1 MNTLFQVDWHH
12 LFVPDTSILELVLRG
27 SLVYVALLAILR
39 LIPRRQVGG
48 VGVSDVLVILLFA
61 NAVQNAMVGTY
72 SSITDGLVL
81 LATIVCW
88 NYLFNWAGYK
98 FPRFQRF
105 ITPPPLL
112 LVKDGQIIQDNL
124 ERGLI
129 SKRELMSQI
138 RQQGIPSLNGVKK
151 AYIEGDGR
159 ISIFVDDLEDEET
172 VAIDTEPAIR
182 NPD

>member
-1 MNTLFQVDWHH
+1 MHTVFQFDWKHVF
-12 LFVPDTSILELVLRG
+12 LPDLSILELIVRG
-27 SLVYVALLAILR
+27 SSMYLALLVILR

-48 VGVSDVLVILLFA
+48 VGVSDLLVILLFA

-81 LATIVCW
+81 LATLVCW
-88 NYLFNWAGYK
+88 NYLFNWLGFK

-105 ITPPPLL
+105 LTPSPLL
-112 LVKDGQIIQDNL
+112 LVKDGQIIQENL
-124 ERGLI
+124 QRGLI

-138 RQQGIPSLNGVKK
+138 RQQGISSLIDVKK

-159 ISIFVDDLEDEET
+159 ISIFTEELDEDDDR
-172 VAIDTEPAIR
+172 EPLSNGSA
-182 NPD
+182 NG